1 MNMEKSNPN
10 VELEER
16 LRFETLIA
24 DLSSK
29 FVNVPAGEV
38 DREIMDAQRHIC
50 ELLDLD
56 LLAFWQWLDEVPGS
70 FALTH
75 LYSAQE
81 GPLPPGQLSQED
93 FPWVRR
99 QLAAGR
105 IIILASLNEMPAEAA
120 RDLESS
126 RKLGIKSN
134 LTLPLAV
141 GGEQTIGAFCLNTT
155 RAERDWPDALVKR
168 LQLVAQ
174 IFANALARKRA
185 DQDLRESE
193 ARLNLATASAEVGLW
208 ELDCR
213 TRVFWAT
220 GKARAIFGFSPDE
233 IISIDRF
240 EVSVHPDDW
249 RFVRESLD
257 RSVQAGA
264 PVNVEYRIRPGDGR
278 TRWISSR
285 GLPHFTPSG
294 ELDRVTGVSIDI
306 TDRKNSEEALRAS
319 EARLMA
325 GTDLAGLGYYEVDYG
340 ESKCFMD
347 ERFRNICGVPPDLQQ
362 GFQPLE
368 FWMEHVH
375 PDDLQSILDE
385 RQHLHDGKT
394 DRISME
400 YRYLHPARV
409 QKWLHHLARIAGR
422 SATGGGV
429 RTYGVIRDITDTKRL
444 SERIQSAAEE
454 WKTTFDSINDQV
466 MILDRECRVT
476 RLNAATARFLGLPPE
491 KIIGSVCCNLLH
503 GTDCP
508 IDGCPSQKMFQTG
521 LSSTLELFHAGSGK
535 WLLFS
540 TDPIK
545 DDAGDIVGAVHV
557 GRDIT
562 EAKRAEKETQELRD
576 NLMHLTRVNTM
587 SVLSGSLAHELNQ
600 PLGIILSNAQAAQE
614 MLSQEPPDLAEV
626 QAILS
631 DIVAAD
637 RRAGEVI
644 DRLRALLKPGH
655 LSLQPLPLNEV
666 IEEVL
671 RLINADL
678 IGRGV
683 KVVRDLAPDLM
694 PIAGDRVQLQQLVL
708 NLILNGADAMAAYAP
723 GKRRLYLQT
732 ILLHDRVRASVRDE
746 GCGLPMNVEQLFQ
759 PFYTTKTQG
768 LGMGLAICRS
778 IVDAHRGRLWAEP
791 HAEAGAVF
799 HFELPIAGSQEEP

>member
-1 MNMEKSNPN
+1 MEKGNPN
-10 VELEER
+10 AELQER

-38 DREIMDAQRHIC
+38 DREIMDAQRRIC

-56 LLAFWQWLDEVPGS
+56 LLAFWQWLDEIPGS

-81 GPLPPGQLSQED
+81 GPLPAGQLSQED
-93 FPWVRR
+93 YPWVRR

-105 IIILASLNEMPAEAA
+105 NIILASLNEMPAEAA
-120 RDLESS
+120 RDREASC
-126 RKLGIKSN
+126 KLGIKSN

-141 GGEQTIGAFCLNTT
+141 EGGLTIGAFCLNTT
-155 RAERDWPDALVKR
+155 RAERDWPDVLVKR

-174 IFANALARKRA
+174 IFANALARKRTELT
-185 DQDLRESE
+185 LRERE
-193 ARLNLATASAEVGLW
+193 ERLTLAAAYAEVGLW
-208 ELDCR
+208 ELDYASQA
-213 TRVFWAT
+213 FWT
-220 GKARAIFGFSPDE
+220 SERAQSLFGYLPNE
-233 IISIDRF
+233 VVTLDRF
-240 EVSVHPDDW
+240 KASVHPDDW
-249 RFVRESLD
+249 SFVQESIERAEHAD
-257 RSVQAGA
+257 E
-264 PVNVEYRIRPGDGR
+264 PINVEYRIRLGDGR
-278 TRWISSR
+278 MRWISSR
-285 GLPHFTPSG
+285 GRPHLPSAGKTKR
-294 ELDRVTGVSIDI
+294 LMGVSIDI
-306 TDRKNSEEALRAS
+306 TERKRIEEALRAS
-319 EARLMA
+319 EARLAA

-340 ESKCFMD
+340 ERNCFLD
-347 ERFRNICGVPPDLQQ
+347 DRFRDICGIPPDSQQ
-362 GFQPLE
+362 GLRPVE
-368 FWMEHVH
+368 FWLEHVY
-375 PDDLQSILDE
+375 PEDRRFLLDE
-385 RQHLHDGKT
+385 RQKLHDGKV
-394 DRISME
+394 DRISTE
-400 YRYLHPARV
+400 YRYMHPASG
-409 QKWLHHLARIAGR
+409 QKWIHHLARIASR

-429 RTYGVIRDITDTKRL
+429 RTYGVVRDITK
-444 SERIQSAAEE
+444 
-454 WKTTFDSINDQV
+454 
-466 MILDRECRVT
+466 
-476 RLNAATARFLGLPPE
+476 
-491 KIIGSVCCNLLH
+491 
-503 GTDCP
+503 
-508 IDGCPSQKMFQTG
+508 
-521 LSSTLELFHAGSGK
+521 
-535 WLLFS
+535 
-540 TDPIK
+540 
-545 DDAGDIVGAVHV
+545 
-557 GRDIT
+557 
-562 EAKRAEKETQELRD
+562 AKRTERETQELRD

-614 MLSQEPPDLAEV
+614 MLLQEPPDVAEV

-683 KVVRDLAPDLM
+683 QVVRELAPGLM

-708 NLILNGADAMAAYAP
+708 NLILNGADAMAANAP
-723 GKRRLYLQT
+723 GTRRLLIKT
-732 ILLHDRVRASVRDE
+732 KLHQDRVQTSVQDD
-746 GCGLPMNVEQLFQ
+746 GCGLPANVEQLFQ

-791 HAEAGAVF
+791 HPEAGAVF